1 MGLDRVETAA
11 GVVDGGR
18 RPPDP
23 QRDPGDQVLGPGLVH
38 RRADL
43 EPVVGGGVG
52 SVEQPLALDRRRVG
66 RDLARVQRRPGP
78 VVEVD
83 PEPAVEL
90 ALVDHPFAN
99 LLEQGV
105 PAVEPMLPGDDEL
118 GLAQGEALG
127 VVGTR
132 PADGAGVARPD
143 LLLQLLGLPLELF
156 LAVDAVSAA
165 ARTQLA
171 TVALTAA
178 TMSSTLRKVSPT
190 ADRWA

>member
-1 MGLDRVETAA
+1 M
-11 GVVDGGR
+11 
-18 RPPDP
+18 
-23 QRDPGDQVLGPGLVH
+23 
-38 RRADL
+38 
-43 EPVVGGGVG
+43 
-52 SVEQPLALDRRRVG
+52 
-66 RDLARVQRRPGP
+66 
-78 VVEVD
+78 
-83 PEPAVEL
+83 EL